1 MGGVPVRRDTSTPCE
16 GSQWGGGGDNT
27 EPTEQLRVGWNPE
40 GRGFL
45 EGGAGTALTF
55 PPPAAPLVA
64 IRPRCLWPRSAS
76 CPPWRFARCS
86 ARPRIHRNPKTP
98 ETRRRPRRSRN
109 ISPLCAITSTWSRG
123 SGERRAGP
131 FARSR
136 PPVCTPAQPCAP
148 ASCRA
153 PLGTPACSPLRVPAL
168 PVHACAPPPPICTP
182 TTCRL
187 QQNRVLPFAHPQAPP
202 RLCAAVCTAVSSHL
216 HTHPLPQLPSRLH
229 GPICTAACPPLTLLR
244 SPLPTHEPHLHTH
257 RPHLHTRPAPM
268 STSCLPPPT
277 LPLFAHPCSPLHVPT
292 ATGSAA
298 APCLQCWCSLW
309 VPAAMRRGEH
319 HLPPTP
325 DPPDPPGC
333 VPTRNPC
340 CPHRSDIDDDSAW

>member
-27 EPTEQLRVGWNPE
+27 EPAEQLRVGWNPE

-76 CPPWRFARCS
+76 CPPWRFARCC

-168 PVHACAPPPPICTP
+168 PVHACAPPPHLHTHDLSFAAEPRAPLCTP
-182 TTCRL
+182 AGSPSLVCSRL
-187 QQNRVLPFAHPQAPP
+187 HSRELPFAHPPAPTD
-202 RLCAAVCTAVSSHL
+202 A
-216 HTHPLPQLPSRLH
+216 
-229 GPICTAACPPLTLLR
+229 IPPA
-244 SPLPTHEPHLHTH
+244 
-257 RPHLHTRPAPM
+257 RPHLH
-268 STSCLPPPT
+268 SHLPPPHAPA
-277 LPLFAHPCSPLHVPT
+277 LPTAHP
-292 ATGSAA
+292 
-298 APCLQCWCSLW
+298 
-309 VPAAMRRGEH
+309 
-319 HLPPTP
+319 
-325 DPPDPPGC
+325 
-333 VPTRNPC
+333 
-340 CPHRSDIDDDSAW
+340 

>member
-1 MGGVPVRRDTSTPCE
+1 MGGRRGQHGTGRAASGRMEPRGSRVP
-16 GSQWGGGGDNT
+16 GGGGGHRSDLS
-27 EPTEQLRVGWNPE
+27 PPPPPPSLPSVPDAS
-40 GRGFL
+40 GR
-45 EGGAGTALTF
+45 A
-55 PPPAAPLVA
+55 PPPARLGALRAAVRGRVSTETRKPRRRGVARGDRAIFLRSAPLHQPGHAAAVSA
-64 IRPRCLWPRSAS
+64 VRGRLRAHGRP
-76 CPPWRFARCS
+76 FAHPHSR
-86 ARPRIHRNPKTP
+86 ARLRAAGLPLAHLPA
-98 ETRRRPRRSRN
+98 
-109 ISPLCAITSTWSRG
+109 PLCAS
-123 SGERRAGP
+123 P
-131 FARSR
+131 RS
-136 PPVCTPAQPCAP
+136 PCT
-148 ASCRA
+148 
-153 PLGTPACSPLRVPAL
+153 LV
-168 PVHACAPPPPICTP
+168 PPPPICTP

-216 HTHPLPQLPSRLH
+216 HTHPLPQMPSRLH
-229 GPICTAACPPLTLLR
+229 GPVCTATCPPLTLLR

-257 RPHLHTRPAPM
+257 THRPHLHTHPAPM
-268 STSCLPPPT
+268 STSCLLPPT

-325 DPPDPPGC
+325 DPPGR

-340 CPHRSDIDDDSAW
+340 CPHRSNIDDDSAW